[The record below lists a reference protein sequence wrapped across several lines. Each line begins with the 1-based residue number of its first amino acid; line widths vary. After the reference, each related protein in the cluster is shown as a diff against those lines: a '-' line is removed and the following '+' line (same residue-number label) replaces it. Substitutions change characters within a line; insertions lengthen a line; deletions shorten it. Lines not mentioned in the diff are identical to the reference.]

1 MSSKPRTSGREESST
16 LSQQS
21 LNLSAV
27 KKIDDQVVEIKRTA
41 SNVVLYKYDGVENKW
56 VRRPIPNY

>member
-1 MSSKPRTSGREESST
+1 MSLTKSRIAGREEASSV
-16 LSQQS
+16 SQQA

-27 KKIDDQVVEIKRTA
+27 KKIDDQVVKIKRTA

-56 VRRPIPNY
+56 VRIK

>member
-1 MSSKPRTSGREESST
+1 MSLTKPRTSGREESSSV
-16 LSQQS
+16 SQQT

-56 VRRPIPNY
+56 VRKPLV